1 MDEPNQNLDLESE
14 KTLTQLIIDQK
25 IRNKTI
31 VLTLHD
37 YKLAK
42 KLADFIILL
51 DKGKILYQGKGEL
64 FFDQYN

>member
-25 IRNKTI
+25 IQNKTI

-37 YKLAK
+37 HRLAK